1 MSNPIKRREEK
12 CPPSCQLAL
21 SSELLAWA
29 RSYFHSTVCRKDS
42 ATEILTFYKYFNQ
55 SRPRFIDI
63 FRMSQCSKCNGMK
76 SKTWKFVRLLRK
88 IQTHQQTKWLILMFY
103 YQFNQVVV
111 VKTEEIQNI
120 QQNTVKSANP
130 FFTLLDLILKITQ
143 KVGKSRGFLFC
154 RSFLV
159 LK

>member
-1 MSNPIKRREEK
+1 MTFKLRYNQIYQIKTTNVQSNKRREEK

-63 FRMSQCSKCNGMK
+63 FRMSQCSKCTVFRKAYILFSSSFHEFLYPIIESLKKIREIAEFIPNQ
-76 SKTWKFVRLLRK
+76 LRFHGK
-88 IQTHQQTKWLILMFY
+88 
-103 YQFNQVVV
+103 
-111 VKTEEIQNI
+111 NI
-120 QQNTVKSANP
+120 
-130 FFTLLDLILKITQ
+130 
-143 KVGKSRGFLFC
+143 R
-154 RSFLV
+154 
-159 LK
+159 